1 MRIHL
6 IAIGGAIMHQIALT
20 SARKGH
26 LVTGSDDVIQEPS
39 KSRLLEAGILPE
51 KEGFFAENITPDMEM
66 VILGMHAKFDNPEL
80 ARAMELGIKVL
91 SFPEYIYENSRNKKR
106 AVIAGS
112 HGKTSITSMVMH
124 CLKEQNMDFDYL
136 VGSSVAGFDYSV
148 RLSDAPIIVIEG
160 DEYLASPINKEPKFI
175 YYHAHIATISGIE
188 WDHINVF
195 KTEEIYNAQ
204 FAKLVNSME
213 TGSKL
218 FYYHDEKVERIVN
231 GLREDVEAKSYKAIE
246 DYEVIDEVFY
256 AQVEGRKIPLNVI
269 GRHNMENIQAAK
281 HVCEELGMT
290 EENFWKAISSF
301 SGAGRRLEKIVDEK
315 QRIVFKDF
323 AHSPSKLRAT
333 IRGVRENYPTRKLIA
348 CFEMRTYSTLTEEF
362 LPQYK
367 DSMNEA
373 DTAVVFIDKKVLEKK
388 GNLLFSEEMIREYFN
403 REDIHFFTELEKL
416 EEFLEKIS
424 GGESVYLMMSSG
436 TFGGLDLK
444 TIALKKEVKPVEVVS
459 SYLNQSKRNALPR
472 IDRLEITDEEK
483 QIVLPIFALSFIFSI
498 FPIAWLFLQKKN
510 RTSIEL
516 YNLMVEFF
524 NFQILSLL
532 VFIVLWYLNYVS
544 FFPLYWLPW
553 IFHLHYTS
561 QALRRISNHTKM
573 ELPQGL
579 AVILPR
585 VDKS

>member
-6 IAIGGAIMHQIALT
+6 IAIGGAIMHQIAIT

-26 LVTGSDDVIQEPS
+26 HVTGSDDVIQEPS
-39 KSRLLEAGILPE
+39 RSRLLEAGILPE
-51 KEGFFAENITPDMEM
+51 KEGFFAENITQDIDM

-204 FAKLVNSME
+204 FAKLVQSME
-213 TGSKL
+213 AGSKL
-218 FYYHDEKVERIVN
+218 FYYEDEKVERIVS
-231 GLREDVEAKSYKAIE
+231 GLREDVECKSYKAI
-246 DYEVIDEVFY
+246 DYEVLDEVFY
-256 AQVEGRKIPLNVI
+256 AIIEDKKISLNVI

-281 HVCEELGMT
+281 HVCLELGMV

-333 IRGVRENYPTRKLIA
+333 IKGVKENYPNKNLIA
-348 CFEMRTYSTLTEEF
+348 CFEMHTYSTLTEEF

-373 DTAVVFIDKKVLEKK
+373 DTAIVYIDKKVLEKK
-388 GNLLFSEEMIREYFN
+388 GNLLFSEEMIRQHFN
-403 REDIHFFTELEKL
+403 RGDIHFFTELERL
-416 EEFLEKIS
+416 EEFLEKTE
-424 GGESVYLMMSSG
+424 GNECVYLMMSSG

-444 TIALKKEVKPVEVVS
+444 TIAKKREVKLTEATTPTLS
-459 SYLNQSKRNALPR
+459 QAKRNALPR
-472 IDRLEITDEEK
+472 IDRLELTDEERNSA
-483 QIVLPIFALSFIFSI
+483 LPIFALSFIFLI
-498 FPIAWLFLQKKN
+498 FPIAWLFIQKKN
-510 RTSIEL
+510 SASL
-516 YNLMVEFF
+516 VFYNLMVEFL
-524 NFQILSLL
+524 NFQILSVL
-532 VFIVLWYLNYVS
+532 VFIVLWYLNHAT

-553 IFHLHYTS
+553 IFHIHYTS
-561 QALRRISNHTKM
+561 QAIRRISYQAKM

-579 AVILPR
+579 AVILSK

>member
-6 IAIGGAIMHQIALT
+6 IAIGGAIMHQIAIT
-20 SARKGH
+20 SAGKGH
-26 LVTGSDDVIQEPS
+26 RVTGSDDVIQEPS
-39 KSRLLEAGILPE
+39 RSRLLEAGILPE
-51 KEGFFAENITPDMEM
+51 REGFFAENISQDIDM

-136 VGSSVAGFDYSV
+136 VGSSVAGFEYSV
-148 RLSDAPIIVIEG
+148 RLSEAPIIVIEG

-204 FAKLVNSME
+204 FAKLVHSME
-213 TGSKL
+213 TESKL
-218 FYYHDEKVERIVN
+218 FYYDDEKVEGIVD
-231 GLREDVEAKSYKAIE
+231 GLREDVEFKSYKAI
-246 DYEVIDEVFY
+246 DYEVIEEIFY
-256 AQVEGRKIPLNVI
+256 AKVDGKNIPLNVI

-281 HVCEELGMT
+281 HVCIELGMT

-333 IRGVRENYPTRKLIA
+333 IKGVKENYPNKNLIA
-348 CFEMRTYSTLTEEF
+348 CFEMHTYSTLTEEF

-373 DTAVVFIDKKVLEKK
+373 DIAVVFIDKKVLEKK
-388 GNLLFSEEMIREYFN
+388 GNLLFSAEMIQEHFN
-403 REDIHFFTELEKL
+403 RRDIHFFTELDKL
-416 EEFLEKIS
+416 DEFLEKTS
-424 GGESVYLMMSSG
+424 GSESVYLMMSSG
-436 TFGGLDLK
+436 TFGGMDLKSIGQKKVETIKPAEVKAMNSNLPLDPFNLRLDLD
-444 TIALKKEVKPVEVVS
+444 AEE
-459 SYLNQSKRNALPR
+459 KRNAML
-472 IDRLEITDEEK
+472 LFS
-483 QIVLPIFALSFIFSI
+483 LSYIFFAIPSLWWFI
-498 FPIAWLFLQKKN
+498 QK
-510 RTSIEL
+510 RASSSPAL
-516 YNLMVEFF
+516 YNLMIEFL
-524 NFQILSLL
+524 NFQLLSSL
-532 VFIVLWYLNYVS
+532 VFAILMYMNHLVFL
-544 FFPLYWLPW
+544 PLYWLPW
-553 IFHLHYTS
+553 IFHILYTS
-561 QALRRISNHTKM
+561 QAIRRLSMQLVLDI
-573 ELPQGL
+573 PQGL
-579 AVILPR
+579 AIFLPK

>member
-6 IAIGGAIMHQIALT
+6 IAIGGAIMHQIAIT

-26 LVTGSDDVIQEPS
+26 QVTGSDDVIQEPS
-39 KSRLLEAGILPE
+39 RSRLLEAGILPE
-51 KEGFFAENITPDMEM
+51 KEGFFAENITQDIDM

-91 SFPEYIYENSRNKKR
+91 SFPEYIYENSQNKKR

-195 KTEEIYNAQ
+195 KTEEIYNSQ
-204 FAKLVNSME
+204 FAKLVHSLE
-213 TGSKL
+213 AGSKL
-218 FYYHDEKVERIVN
+218 FYYEDEKVERIVC
-231 GLREDVEAKSYKAIE
+231 GVREDVECKSYKAI
-246 DYEVIDEVFY
+246 DYEVLDEVFY
-256 AQVEGRKIPLNVI
+256 AKVDGKNIPLNVI

-281 HVCEELGMT
+281 HVCLELGMK

-333 IRGVRENYPTRKLIA
+333 IKGVKENYPNKNLIA
-348 CFEMRTYSTLTEEF
+348 CFEMHTYSTLTEEF

-388 GNLLFSEEMIREYFN
+388 GNLLFSEEMIREHFHQS
-403 REDIHFFTELEKL
+403 DIHFFTELEKL
-416 EEFLEKIS
+416 EEFLEKTS
-424 GGESVYLMMSSG
+424 EGESVYLMMSSG

-444 TIALKKEVKPVEVVS
+444 TIAQKKEVKPVEVVS
-459 SYLNQSKRNALPR
+459 PNLNQVKRNVLPR
-472 IDRLEITDEEK
+472 IDRLDITEEERK
-483 QIVLPIFALSFIFSI
+483 IVLPIFALSFIFSI
-498 FPIAWLFLQKKN
+498 IPIVWLFVKKKN
-510 RTSIEL
+510 IASIEL

-532 VFIVLWYLNYVS
+532 VFIALWYLNYVT

-553 IFHLHYTS
+553 IFHIHYTS
-561 QALRRISNHTKM
+561 QALRRMSNHTKM

-579 AVILPR
+579 AVILSR

>member
-6 IAIGGAIMHQIALT
+6 IAIGGAIMHQIAIT

-39 KSRLLEAGILPE
+39 KSRLADAGLLPL
-51 KEGFFAENITPDMEM
+51 KEGFFAENITLDIEM

-91 SFPEYIYENSRNKKR
+91 SFPEYIYENSLNKKR

-124 CLKEQNMDFDYL
+124 CLKNQNIDFDYL

-148 RLSDAPIIVIEG
+148 KLSDAPIIVIEG
-160 DEYLASPINKEPKFI
+160 DEYLASALNKEPKFI
-175 YYHAHIATISGIE
+175 YYHPHIATISGIE

-195 KTEEIYNAQ
+195 KTEDIYNAQ
-204 FAKLVNSME
+204 FAKLVESME
-213 TGSKL
+213 PAGKL
-218 FYYHDEKVERIVN
+218 FYYEDEKVATIVKN
-231 GLREDVEAKSYKAIE
+231 VREDVEKYSYTAI
-246 DYEVIDEVFY
+246 DYKVTDEVFY
-256 AQVEGRKIPLNVI
+256 AVVENKNIPLGVI

-281 HVCEELGMT
+281 HICIELGMS
-290 EENFWKAISSF
+290 EENFWNAISSF
-301 SGAGRRLEKIVDEK
+301 DGAGRRLEKIVDEK

-333 IRGVRENYPTRKLIA
+333 IRGVRENYPTKQLIA
-348 CFEMRTYSTLTEEF
+348 CFEMHTYSTLTEEF

-373 DTAVVFIDKKVLEKK
+373 DIAAVYIDKKVLEKK
-388 GNLLFSEEMIREYFN
+388 GNFLFSDDLIHENFN
-403 REDIHFFTELEKL
+403 RKDILFFTELDKL
-416 EEFLEKIS
+416 ESFLES
-424 GGESVYLMMSSG
+424 TNQQDSVYLMMSSG

-444 TIALKKEVKPVEVVS
+444 TIALKKLEPAYEVKPT
-459 SYLNQSKRNALPR
+459 NINALKR
-472 IDRLEITDEEK
+472 SSMLVVDRLDLSEEERK
-483 QIVLPIFALSFIFSI
+483 WTVPIFALSFLFM
-498 FPIAWLFLQKKN
+498 FLPVVWLFLRKKN
-510 RTSIEL
+510 TSSTVF
-516 YNLMVEFF
+516 YNLMVEFL
-524 NFQILSLL
+524 NFQILSTIAF
-532 VFIVLWYLNYVS
+532 VVLWYINHVT

-553 IFHLHYTS
+553 IFHIHYTS
-561 QALRRISNHTKM
+561 QALRRIAQHTKM

-579 AVILPR
+579 AVMLMK

>member
-6 IAIGGAIMHQIALT
+6 IAIGGAIMHQIAIT

-26 LVTGSDDVIQEPS
+26 QVTGSDDVIQEPS
-39 KSRLLEAGILPE
+39 RTRLLDAGILPDR
-51 KEGFFAENITPDMEM
+51 EGFFAENITPDIDM

-91 SFPEYIYENSRNKKR
+91 SFPEYIYENSQNKKR

-148 RLSDAPIIVIEG
+148 RLSEAPIIVIEG

-175 YYHAHIATISGIE
+175 YYHAHIATVSGIE

-204 FAKLVNSME
+204 FAKLVHSME

-218 FYYHDEKVERIVN
+218 FYYDDEKVEGIVD
-231 GLREDVEAKSYKAIE
+231 GLREDVESKSYKAI
-246 DYEVIDEVFY
+246 DYEVIDEIFY
-256 AQVEGRKIPLNVI
+256 AKVDGENIPLNVI

-281 HVCEELGMT
+281 HVCLELGMI

-333 IRGVRENYPTRKLIA
+333 IKGVKENYPNKQLIA
-348 CFEMRTYSTLTEEF
+348 CFEMHTYSTLTEEF
-362 LPQYK
+362 LPQYR

-373 DTAVVFIDKKVLEKK
+373 DTAIVYIDKAVLEKK
-388 GNLLFSEEMIREYFN
+388 GNLLFSEEIIRQNFN
-403 REDIHFFTELEKL
+403 REDIHFFTEIERIEEILEKT
-416 EEFLEKIS
+416 S
-424 GGESVYLMMSSG
+424 SGESVYLMMSSG

-444 TIALKKEVKPVEVVS
+444 TIAQKKEVKHTEVATPT
-459 SYLNQSKRNALPR
+459 LNQAKRIALPR
-472 IDRLEITDEEK
+472 IDRLDITDKERK
-483 QIVLPIFALSFIFSI
+483 KAVPIFAISFLFLII
-498 FPIAWLFLQKKN
+498 PIAWLFIKN
-510 RTSIEL
+510 KSTASLEF
-516 YNLMVEFF
+516 YNLMVEFL
-524 NFQILSLL
+524 NFQILSLIL
-532 VFIVLWYLNYVS
+532 FIVLWYLNYVT

-553 IFHLHYTS
+553 IFHIHYTS
-561 QALRRISNHTKM
+561 QALRRILNYTKM

-579 AVILPR
+579 AVILTR

>member
-1 MRIHL
+1 
-6 IAIGGAIMHQIALT
+6 
-20 SARKGH
+20 
-26 LVTGSDDVIQEPS
+26 
-39 KSRLLEAGILPE
+39 
-51 KEGFFAENITPDMEM
+51 
-66 VILGMHAKFDNPEL
+66 
-80 ARAMELGIKVL
+80 
-91 SFPEYIYENSRNKKR
+91 
-106 AVIAGS
+106 
-112 HGKTSITSMVMH
+112 
-124 CLKEQNMDFDYL
+124 MDFDYL

-148 RLSDAPIIVIEG
+148 QLSDAPIIVIEG

-348 CFEMRTYSTLTEEF
+348 CFEMHTYSTLTEEF

-403 REDIHFFTELEKL
+403 SEDIHFFTELEK
-416 EEFLEKIS
+416 
-424 GGESVYLMMSSG
+424 
-436 TFGGLDLK
+436 
-444 TIALKKEVKPVEVVS
+444 
-459 SYLNQSKRNALPR
+459 PR

>member
-6 IAIGGAIMHQIALT
+6 IAIGGAIMHQIAIT

-26 LVTGSDDVIQEPS
+26 QVTGSDDVIQEPS
-39 KSRLLEAGILPE
+39 RSRLLEAGILPE
-51 KEGFFAENITPDMEM
+51 KEGFFAENITPDIDM

-148 RLSDAPIIVIEG
+148 RLSEAPIIVIEG

-204 FAKLVNSME
+204 FAKLVHSME
-213 TGSKL
+213 AGSKL
-218 FYYHDEKVERIVN
+218 FYYEDEKVEHIVGGSRI
-231 GLREDVEAKSYKAIE
+231 DVECKSYKAI

-256 AQVEGRKIPLNVI
+256 AKVDGKNIPLNVI

-281 HVCEELGMT
+281 HVCIELGMV

-333 IRGVRENYPTRKLIA
+333 IKGVKENYPSKQLIA
-348 CFEMRTYSTLTEEF
+348 CFEMHTYSTLTEEF

-373 DTAVVFIDKKVLEKK
+373 DIAVVFIDKKVLEKK
-388 GNLLFSEEMIREYFN
+388 GNLLFSEEMIRQHFN
-403 REDIHFFTELEKL
+403 REDIYFFTELNKL
-416 EEFLEKIS
+416 ENFLEKTE
-424 GGESVYLMMSSG
+424 GNESVYLMMSSG
-436 TFGGLDLK
+436 TFGGMDLK
-444 TIALKKEVKPVEVVS
+444 SIAQKKEVIIEEVS
-459 SYLNQSKRNALPR
+459 QAKLNLEKRNALPR
-472 IDRLEITDEEK
+472 MDRLELSHEER
-483 QIVLPIFALSFIFSI
+483 QTVLPIFALSFLFFV
-498 FPIAWLFLQKKN
+498 FPIAWLFVQ
-510 RTSIEL
+510 RRQTSSL
-516 YNLMVEFF
+516 VFYNLMVEFL
-524 NFQILSLL
+524 NFQILSTL
-532 VFIVLWYLNYVS
+532 VFIGLMYMNQNS
-544 FFPLYWLPW
+544 FFPIYWLPW
-553 IFHLHYTS
+553 IFHIHYTS
-561 QALRRISNHTKM
+561 QALRRIYYQTSM

-579 AVILPR
+579 AVILSR